1 VTCDRALFPCAV
13 SRESIEAH
21 MKLSPIILDGEEMSV
36 FRKMWCQLSLSRK
49 WCMRTFVNF
58 VYKWI
63 QLHVFFDIDDE
74 VQRPHV

>member
-1 VTCDRALFPCAV
+1 MAFFPCAV

-21 MKLSPIILDGEEMSV
+21 MKISPIILDGEEMSV
-36 FRKMWCQLSLSRK
+36 FRKMWCQLSLSAK
-49 WCMRTFVNF
+49 WCIRTFVNF

-74 VQRPHV
+74 VQRTHVE

>member
-1 VTCDRALFPCAV
+1 MAFFPCAV

-21 MKLSPIILDGEEMSV
+21 MKISPIILDGEEMSV
-36 FRKMWCQLSLSRK
+36 FRKMWCQLSLSAK
-49 WCMRTFVNF
+49 WCIRTFVNF

-74 VQRPHV
+74 VQRTHVD